1 MTQRLRN
8 KTPHHVRRQA
18 IRRKAQSRHSHFYAR
33 CEHWSF
39 CRDAIAAPIRWGRE
53 RWVLAGTALLLVLL
67 TLIGLPAW
75 ARAMRHPT
83 APAARTMLPL
93 KLPPLPLQPSVPAIE
108 DWQVVHVQA
117 GQTLGDI
124 FHAEGLSPNELARV
138 LDNSDKDADALRRIH
153 PGDEIAFLLDGSGD
167 LRALRFDRDP
177 ATRVTLHVD
186 SVSGKLAEEVT
197 PRAVE
202 QREHVAHGTI
212 SDSLFAAG
220 NRAGMGNAM
229 ILKLAKVFGYDI
241 DFAQDLKAGDSFT
254 VIYDDVYRDG
264 EYLHEGDIVAAE
276 FVNQGK
282 TYTAIRF
289 QQPDGDVGYYSAD
302 GRPLKKSFLRT
313 PVDFTRISSTFGMRE
328 HPVLG
333 YMRAHKGVD
342 YAAPQG
348 TPIYAAGDGTIKFR
362 GWKNGYGN
370 FIVLQHSKDISTAYG
385 HMSRF
390 ASDERLGQHVRQGQV
405 IGYVGMTG
413 LATGPH
419 LHYEFR
425 VDDVQRNPLTV
436 TLPKPEPLSGTAMA
450 QFKRQ
455 NSPLLA
461 RIQMVDN
468 TTRLARADNPRGRD
482 NRSLD

>member
-1 MTQRLRN
+1 MNPRLRS

-18 IRRKAQSRHSHFYAR
+18 IRRKAQIRHSHFYAH

-75 ARAMRHPT
+75 ASAMRHPT
-83 APAARTMLPL
+83 ASPARTVLAL
-93 KLPPLPLQPSVPAIE
+93 QLPPLPMQPSVPAVE
-108 DWQVVHVQA
+108 DWQVVHVQS
-117 GQTLGDI
+117 GQTLADI
-124 FHAEGLSPNELARV
+124 FHAEGLSPSDLARV
-138 LDNSDKDADALRRIH
+138 LDHSDKDAGALRRIH
-153 PGDEIAFLLDGSGD
+153 PGDEIAFLLGGSGE

-177 ATRVTLHVD
+177 ATRVTLHID
-186 SVSGKLAEEVT
+186 SVSDKLVEEIT

-220 NRAGMGNAM
+220 NNAGMSNAM

-276 FVNQGK
+276 FVNGGK

-289 QQPDGDVGYYSAD
+289 QQSDGDVGYYSAD

-370 FIVLQHSKDISTAYG
+370 FIVIQHDKTISTAYG

-390 ASDERLGQHVRQGQV
+390 ADERLGQHVRQGQV

-468 TTRLARADNPRGRD
+468 TTRLARADTPRGRD